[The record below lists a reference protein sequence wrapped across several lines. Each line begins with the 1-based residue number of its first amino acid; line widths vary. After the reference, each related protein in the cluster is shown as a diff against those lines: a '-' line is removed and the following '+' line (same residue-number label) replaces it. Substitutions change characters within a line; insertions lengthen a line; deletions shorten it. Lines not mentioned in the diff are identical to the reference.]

1 MIIKKY
7 AKCTLVAAAVLA
19 ANVSAFAQVKLN
31 GIEKEL
37 SWADF
42 AAAVNTPSKASEIV
56 PETTE
61 LTNAKTAYNAAV
73 EAQKKAA
80 ADVDAKEAAVADAQ
94 TAYNNGVNTLNNLTA
109 KRDAIKP
116 QTERKNY
123 TWFTENK
130 DSCES
135 FYQAYEYNK
144 PGDEPKIWYYYASGR
159 TGKRLYVSFLPS
171 GDYDING
178 NKLQA
183 VNQSQFFEQVVEAT
197 DVTFTTVEV
206 YLGTENPNGNLIVT
220 VSSKDEVINDIRAAF
235 ATAASQD
242 AYKDDFPTKAYQDA
256 QDAVDQQTAAN
267 NTLNAALNA
276 AQADLTAAQ
285 KTLTNANNTVTT
297 TKATLDAAQASYDQ
311 TVSAALNNVTLTQDI
326 TATSTVT
333 AAYAGT
339 INAGNHILTAP
350 ANGSLFTRF
359 TGELSNAAVNGSFA
373 TNFSTA
379 HFANVASWNNGAG
392 AYYDEQN
399 NRTAYTNI
407 AEFGFAIRDNFGV
420 SFSNKGS
427 IVAATSETRVY
438 KLTVTDVDN
447 TTSVQFVLYN
457 NDAFSTPNG
466 AYTLPVNR
474 FAQSAT
480 ADIAGLGMTN
490 VYYGTNNTCDNV
502 VITDGQDFFC
512 PVDVTAAAISYNREF
527 KKGMNSVC
535 LPFAV
540 TTNSFTGVT
549 ALSTYDREEEKKFWF
564 NSVAGTVNA
573 NTPLLVICGDNGGE
587 LNVTADNTV
596 IKKTADNQIAKG
608 STASNGSTSYGT
620 FKRVSA
626 DEFNGAF
633 NASTI
638 YGLQGGEFHPAAVNG
653 ANAATFPAF
662 RMVVASATAA
672 TTAAPR
678 YVGIVDEFGVDI
690 TENLLGSDNNNV
702 AAIDGVEAGE
712 AMSIVGGFGVITFTS
727 AEDYGY
733 VNVYSLDGKVA
744 AAAEVVAGTT
754 TVNVAKGLYIVEGQK
769 VLVK

>member
-37 SWADF
+37 TWEKFVD
-42 AAAVNTPSKASEIV
+42 AVNTPSKASEIV
-56 PETTE
+56 PPTDA
-61 LTNAKTAYNAAV
+61 LTSAKNAYEAALT
-73 EAQKKAA
+73 AQKEAA
-80 ADVDAKEAAVADAQ
+80 ADVDAKETAVADAQ
-94 TAYNNGVNTLNNLTA
+94 TAYDNGVNTLNNLIA
-109 KRDAIKP
+109 ARDAIKP
-116 QTERKNY
+116 QTERRNKK
-123 TWFTENK
+123 WFTENRTAFNTFEEVYT
-130 DSCES
+130 SES
-135 FYQAYEYNK
+135 TAEQ
-144 PGDEPKIWYYYASGR
+144 PKVWYYILESNRG
-159 TGKRLYVSFLPS
+159 TNTLYISFLDPK
-171 GDYDING
+171 GYT
-178 NKLQA
+178 
-183 VNQSQFFEQVVEAT
+183 VNDKSLTPLSADEFYNQVVAKEG
-197 DVTFTTVEV
+197 VTFGNIRV
-206 YLGTENPNGNLIVT
+206 YLGTEGGPLTTSVT
-220 VSSKDEVINDIRAAF
+220 KNADVMTAIANAF
-235 ATAASQD
+235 ATAATQEIYIEEGPTE
-242 AYKDDFPTKAYQDA
+242 AYENAENEVKNQTKTNNGLLDTLNSAKTALTNA
-256 QDAVDQQTAAN
+256 QKALTAAN
-267 NTLNAALNA
+267 NE
-276 AQADLTAAQ
+276 
-285 KTLTNANNTVTT
+285 VTS

-326 TATSTVT
+326 TAASAVT

-339 INAGNHILTAP
+339 INAGNHILKAP

-373 TNFSTA
+373 TNFSGA

-502 VITDGQDFFC
+502 VITDGDDFFC
-512 PVDVTAAAISYNREF
+512 PVDVTAAAISYNRDF
-527 KKGMNSVC
+527 KEGMNSVC

-549 ALSTYDREEEKKFWF
+549 ALSTYDREEDNKFWF
-564 NSVAGTVNA
+564 NSVPGTVNA
-573 NTPLLVICGDNGGE
+573 NTPLLVICGKDGGE
-587 LNVTADNTV
+587 LNVTDKNTV
-596 IKKTADNQIAKG
+596 IKKTAANQIAKG
-608 STASNGSTSYGT
+608 ATASNGSTSYGT
-620 FKRVSA
+620 FKKVSA

-638 YGLQGGEFHPAAVNG
+638 YGLQKGQFHPAKVNG
-653 ANAATFPAF
+653 ADAATFPAF

-672 TTAAPR
+672 TSAAPR

>member
-31 GIEKEL
+31 GIDEEL

-42 AAAVNTPSKASEIV
+42 VAAVNTPSKASTIV

-61 LTNAKTAYNAAV
+61 LTNAKTDYNAAV
-73 EAQKKAA
+73 EAQAKAA
-80 ADVDAKEAAVADAQ
+80 ADVDAKETAVADAQ
-94 TAYNNGVNTLNNLTA
+94 TAYNNGVNTLNNLVA

-123 TWFTENK
+123 DWFTQNRSAFNTFEEVYT
-130 DSCES
+130 SES
-135 FYQAYEYNK
+135 TAEQ
-144 PGDEPKIWYYYASGR
+144 PKVWYYILKSNRG
-159 TGKRLYVSFLPS
+159 TNTLYISFLDPD
-171 GDYDING
+171 GY
-178 NKLQA
+178 K
-183 VNQSQFFEQVVEAT
+183 VNDNSLKPLSADEFYNQVVAKE
-197 DVTFTTVEV
+197 DVAFGNIRV
-206 YLGTENPNGNLIVT
+206 YLGTEGGPLTTSVT
-220 VSSKDEVINDIRAAF
+220 NKADVMTAIANAF
-235 ATAASQD
+235 ATAATQEI
-242 AYKDDFPTKAYQDA
+242 YITEGPTKAYQDA
-256 QDAVDQQTAAN
+256 QDAVDKQTAAN
-267 NTLNAALNA
+267 DTLNAALNA

-326 TATSTVT
+326 TAASTVT

-359 TGELSNAAVNGSFA
+359 TGELSNAAVNGAFA
-373 TNFSTA
+373 TNFSGA
-379 HFANVASWNNGAG
+379 HFANVASWNNGNG

-399 NRTAYTNI
+399 NRTAYTDI
-407 AEFGFAIRDNFGV
+407 AEFGYAIRKNYGV
-420 SFSNKGS
+420 DFNGS
-427 IVAATSETRVY
+427 IVAATLNTVVY
-438 KLTVTDVDN
+438 KLTVAEVN
-447 TTSVQFVLYN
+447 STSTQYVQYN
-457 NDAFSTPNG
+457 NGFSTPNG

-480 ADIAGLGMTN
+480 TDIKDLKIAN
-490 VYYGTNNTCDNV
+490 VYYGTNNDCASV

-512 PVDVTAAAISYNREF
+512 PVDVNAASITYNREF

-540 TTNSFTGVT
+540 ETTDFNGVT
-549 ALSTYDREEEKKFWF
+549 ALSTYDREADDKFWF
-564 NSVAGTVNA
+564 NGVAGEVKA
-573 NTPLLVICGDNGGE
+573 NTPVLVICGENGGS
-587 LNVTADNTV
+587 LNMTTTGGVV
-596 IKKTADNQIAKG
+596 KKTDASQIAKG
-608 STASNGSTSYGT
+608 ATASNGSTSYGT

-690 TENLLGSDNNNV
+690 TEELLGSDNNNV

>member
-31 GIEKEL
+31 GIDEEL

-42 AAAVNTPSKASEIV
+42 VAAVNTPSKASEIV
-56 PETTE
+56 PPTE
-61 LTNAKTAYNAAV
+61 ALTSAKADYNAAV
-73 EAQKKAA
+73 EAQTKAA
-80 ADVDAKEAAVADAQ
+80 ADVDAKETAVADAQ
-94 TAYNNGVNTLNNLTA
+94 TAYNNGVNTLNNLVA

-123 TWFTENK
+123 DWFTENQNAFTTFEEVYT
-130 DSCES
+130 SES
-135 FYQAYEYNK
+135 TAEQ
-144 PGDEPKIWYYYASGR
+144 PKAWYYILQSSRG
-159 TGKRLYVSFLPS
+159 TNTLYISFLNPK
-171 GDYDING
+171 DYKVNNNALDSISPDNFYKEVVASTDDAKKFG
-178 NKLQA
+178 NIR
-183 VNQSQFFEQVVEAT
+183 
-197 DVTFTTVEV
+197 V
-206 YLGTENPNGNLIVT
+206 YLGTEGGTLTASVT
-220 VSSKDEVINDIRAAF
+220 QKTDVMTAIANAF
-235 ATAASQD
+235 ATAATQEK
-242 AYKDDFPTKAYQDA
+242 YITEGPTKAYQDA
-256 QDAVDQQTAAN
+256 QDAVDKQTAAN
-267 NTLNAALNA
+267 DTLNAALNTA
-276 AQADLTAAQ
+276 NADLTAAQ
-285 KTLTNANNTVTT
+285 KALTTANNTVTS

-311 TVSAALNNVTLTQDI
+311 TVSAALNNVTLTKDI
-326 TATSTVT
+326 EATSTVT

-359 TGELSNAAVNGSFA
+359 TGELSNAAVNGAFA
-373 TNFSTA
+373 TNFSGA
-379 HFANVASWNNGAG
+379 HFANVASWNNGNG

-399 NRTAYTNI
+399 NRTAYTDI
-407 AEFGFAIRDNFGV
+407 AEFGYAIRKNYGV
-420 SFSNKGS
+420 DFNGS
-427 IVAATSETRVY
+427 IVAATLNTVIY
-438 KLTVTDVDN
+438 KLTVAQVN
-447 TTSVQFVLYN
+447 STSTQYVQYN
-457 NDAFSTPNG
+457 NGFSTPNG

-480 ADIAGLGMTN
+480 TDIKDLKIAN
-490 VYYGTNNTCDNV
+490 VYYGTNNDCASV

-512 PVDVTAAAISYNREF
+512 PVDVNAASITYNRNF

-540 TTNSFTGVT
+540 ETTDFTGVT
-549 ALSTYDREEEKKFWF
+549 ALSTYDREENDKFWF
-564 NSVAGTVNA
+564 NSVAGEVKA
-573 NTPLLVICGDNGGE
+573 NTPVLVICGENGGS
-587 LNVTADNTV
+587 LNMTTTGGVVKMTDAS
-596 IKKTADNQIAKG
+596 QIAKG
-608 STASNGSTSYGT
+608 VTASNGSTSYGT

-638 YGLQGGEFHPAAVNG
+638 YGLQGGEFHPAKVNG
-653 ANAATFPAF
+653 ADAATFPAF

>member
-42 AAAVNTPSKASEIV
+42 AAAVNTPSKASTIV

-61 LTNAKTAYNAAV
+61 LTTAKTAYNAAL
-73 EAQKKAA
+73 EAQTKAA
-80 ADVDAKEAAVADAQ
+80 ADVDAKETAVADAQ
-94 TAYNNGVNTLNNLTA
+94 TAYDNGVNTLNNLVA

-123 TWFTENK
+123 KWFTDNRSAFNTFEEVYT
-130 DSCES
+130 SES
-135 FYQAYEYNK
+135 TAEQPEV
-144 PGDEPKIWYYYASGR
+144 WYYILQSTR
-159 TGKRLYVSFLPS
+159 GKNTLYISFLDPDGYKV
-171 GDYDING
+171 GDKSLEPLSADEFY
-178 NKLQA
+178 K
-183 VNQSQFFEQVVEAT
+183 QVVASEDKAK
-197 DVTFTTVEV
+197 DFANIRV
-206 YLGTENPNGNLIVT
+206 YLGTEGGPLTTSVT
-220 VSSKDEVINDIRAAF
+220 DKADVMDAIATAF
-235 ATAASQD
+235 ATAATQEIYITEGPTD
-242 AYKDDFPTKAYQDA
+242 AYEKAQA
-256 QDAVDQQTAAN
+256 AVDEQTTTNDGLLA
-267 NTLNAALNA
+267 TLNSAKT
-276 AQADLTAAQ
+276 DLTNAQ
-285 KTLTNANNTVTT
+285 KTLTTANNTVTS

-326 TATSTVT
+326 TAASAVT

-359 TGELSNAAVNGSFA
+359 TGELSNAAVNGAFA
-373 TNFSTA
+373 TNFSGA
-379 HFANVASWNNGAG
+379 HFANVASWNNGNG

-399 NRTAYTNI
+399 NRTAYTDI
-407 AEFGFAIRDNFGV
+407 AEFGYAIRKNYGV
-420 SFSNKGS
+420 DFNGS
-427 IVAATSETRVY
+427 IVAATLNTVVY
-438 KLTVTDVDN
+438 KLTVAEVN
-447 TTSVQFVLYN
+447 STSTQYVQYN
-457 NDAFSTPNG
+457 NGFSTPNG

-480 ADIAGLGMTN
+480 TDIKDLKIAN
-490 VYYGTNNTCDNV
+490 VYYGTNNDCASV

-512 PVDVTAAAISYNREF
+512 PVDVNAASITYNREF

-540 TTNSFTGVT
+540 ETTDFTGVT
-549 ALSTYDREEEKKFWF
+549 ALSTYDREADDKFWF
-564 NSVAGTVNA
+564 NSEAGEVKA
-573 NTPLLVICGDNGGE
+573 NTPLLVICGENGGS
-587 LNVTADNTV
+587 LNMT
-596 IKKTADNQIAKG
+596 KTGGVVKMTDASQIAKG
-608 STASNGSTSYGT
+608 ATASNGSTSYGT

-626 DEFNGAF
+626 DGFNGAF

-638 YGLQGGEFHPAAVNG
+638 YGLQGGEFHPAKVNG
-653 ANAATFPAF
+653 SNAATFPAF

-672 TTAAPR
+672 TSAAPR

>member
-31 GIEKEL
+31 GIDEEL

-42 AAAVNTPSKASEIV
+42 VAAVNTPSKASTIV

-61 LTNAKTAYNAAV
+61 LTNAKTAYNDAV
-73 EAQKKAA
+73 EAQEKAA
-80 ADVDAKEAAVADAQ
+80 ADVDAKETAVADAQ
-94 TAYNNGVNTLNNLTA
+94 TAYNNGVNTLNNLVA

-123 TWFTENK
+123 DWFTQNRSAFNTFEEVYT
-130 DSCES
+130 SES
-135 FYQAYEYNK
+135 TAEQ
-144 PGDEPKIWYYYASGR
+144 PKVWYYILKSNRG
-159 TGKRLYVSFLPS
+159 TNTLYISFLDPD
-171 GDYDING
+171 GY
-178 NKLQA
+178 K
-183 VNQSQFFEQVVEAT
+183 VNDNSLEPLSADEFYNQVVAKE
-197 DVTFTTVEV
+197 DVAFGNIRV
-206 YLGTENPNGNLIVT
+206 YLGTEGGPLTTSVT
-220 VSSKDEVINDIRAAF
+220 NKADVMTAIANAF
-235 ATAASQD
+235 ATAATQEI
-242 AYKDDFPTKAYQDA
+242 YITEGPTKAYQDA
-256 QDAVDQQTAAN
+256 QDAVDKQTAAN
-267 NTLNAALNA
+267 DTLNAALNA

-326 TATSTVT
+326 TAASAVT

-359 TGELSNAAVNGSFA
+359 TGELSNAAVNGAFA
-373 TNFSTA
+373 TNFSGA
-379 HFANVASWNNGAG
+379 HFANVASWNNGNG

-399 NRTAYTNI
+399 NRTAYTDI
-407 AEFGFAIRDNFGV
+407 AEFGYAIRKNYGV
-420 SFSNKGS
+420 DFNGS
-427 IVAATSETRVY
+427 IVAATLNTVVY
-438 KLTVTDVDN
+438 KLTVAEVN
-447 TTSVQFVLYN
+447 STSTQYVQYN
-457 NDAFSTPNG
+457 NGFSTPNG

-480 ADIAGLGMTN
+480 TDIKDLKIAN
-490 VYYGTNNTCDNV
+490 VYYGTNNDCASV

-512 PVDVTAAAISYNREF
+512 PVDVNAASITYNREF

-540 TTNSFTGVT
+540 ETTDFNGVT
-549 ALSTYDREEEKKFWF
+549 ALSTYDREADDKFWF
-564 NSVAGTVNA
+564 NGVAGEVKA
-573 NTPLLVICGDNGGE
+573 NTPVLVICGENGGS
-587 LNVTADNTV
+587 LNMTTTGGVV
-596 IKKTADNQIAKG
+596 KKTDASQIAKG
-608 STASNGSTSYGT
+608 ATASNGSTSYGT

-672 TTAAPR
+672 TNAAPR

-690 TENLLGSDNNNV
+690 TEELLGSDNNNV
-702 AAIDGVEAGE
+702 AAIDGVEVTE

>member
-31 GIEKEL
+31 GIDEEL

-42 AAAVNTPSKASEIV
+42 VAAVNTPSKASTIV

-80 ADVDAKEAAVADAQ
+80 DDVDAKETAVADAQ
-94 TAYNNGVNTLNNLTA
+94 TAYNNGVNTLNNLVA

-116 QTERKNY
+116 DTERKNY
-123 TWFTENK
+123 DWFTENK
-130 DSCES
+130 N
-135 FYQAYEYNK
+135 AYTAFEDAYTLETPGEK
-144 PGDEPKIWYYYASGR
+144 PQIWYYVAPSTRGAG
-159 TGKRLYVSFLPS
+159 TLYVSFLDPKTYTV
-171 GDYDING
+171 GG
-178 NKLQA
+178 NTLEA
-183 VNQSQFFEQVVEAT
+183 VNQQKFYDDVVSKE
-197 DVTFTTVEV
+197 DVKFGSVRV
-206 YLGTENPNGNLIVT
+206 YLGTEYNGTLQGT
-220 VSSKDEVINDIRAAF
+220 VANKADVLTVIGTLF
-235 ATAASQD
+235 TTAASQD
-242 AYKDDFPTKAYQDA
+242 AFMTTGPTKAYQDA
-256 QDAVDQQTAAN
+256 NDAVDKQTAAN
-267 NTLNAALNA
+267 DTLLTKLNNA
-276 AQADLTAAQ
+276 QTDLTAAQ
-285 KTLTNANNTVTT
+285 KALTAANNDVTS

-311 TVSAALNNVTLTQDI
+311 TVSAALNNVTLTKDI
-326 TATSTVT
+326 EAASTVT

-359 TGELSNAAVNGSFA
+359 TGELSNAAVNGAFA
-373 TNFSTA
+373 TNFSGA
-379 HFANVASWNNGAG
+379 HFANVASWNNGNG

-399 NRTAYTNI
+399 NRTAYTDI
-407 AEFGFAIRDNFGV
+407 AEFGYAIRKNYGV
-420 SFSNKGS
+420 DFNGS
-427 IVAATSETRVY
+427 IVAATLNTVVY
-438 KLTVTDVDN
+438 KLTVAEVN
-447 TTSVQFVLYN
+447 STSTQYVQYN
-457 NDAFSTPNG
+457 NGFSTPNG
-466 AYTLPVNR
+466 AYTLPANR

-480 ADIAGLGMTN
+480 TDIKDLKIAN
-490 VYYGTNNTCDNV
+490 VYYGTNNDCASV

-512 PVDVTAAAISYNREF
+512 PVDVNAASITYNREF

-540 TTNSFTGVT
+540 ETTDFTGVT
-549 ALSTYDREEEKKFWF
+549 ALSTYDREADDKFWF
-564 NSVAGTVNA
+564 NGVAGEVKA
-573 NTPLLVICGDNGGE
+573 NTPVLVICGENGGS
-587 LNVTADNTV
+587 LNMTTTGGVV
-596 IKKTADNQIAKG
+596 KKTDASQIAKG
-608 STASNGSTSYGT
+608 ATASNGSTSYGT

-672 TTAAPR
+672 TNAAPR

-702 AAIDGVEAGE
+702 AAIDGVEVTE

>member
-31 GIEKEL
+31 GIDEEL

-42 AAAVNTPSKASEIV
+42 VAAVNTPSKASTIV

-61 LTNAKTAYNAAV
+61 LTNAKTDYNAAV
-73 EAQKKAA
+73 EAQAKAA
-80 ADVDAKEAAVADAQ
+80 ADVDAKETAVADAQ
-94 TAYNNGVNTLNNLTA
+94 TAYNNGVNTLNNLVA

-123 TWFTENK
+123 DWFTQNRSAFNTFEEVYT
-130 DSCES
+130 SES
-135 FYQAYEYNK
+135 TAEQ
-144 PGDEPKIWYYYASGR
+144 PKVWYYILKSNRG
-159 TGKRLYVSFLPS
+159 TNTLYISFLDPD
-171 GDYDING
+171 GY
-178 NKLQA
+178 K
-183 VNQSQFFEQVVEAT
+183 VNDNSLEPLSADEFYNQVVAKE
-197 DVTFTTVEV
+197 DVAFGNIRV
-206 YLGTENPNGNLIVT
+206 YLGTEGGPLTTSVT
-220 VSSKDEVINDIRAAF
+220 NKADVMTAIANAF
-235 ATAASQD
+235 ATAATQEI
-242 AYKDDFPTKAYQDA
+242 YITEGPTKAYQDA
-256 QDAVDQQTAAN
+256 QDAVDKQTAAN
-267 NTLNAALNA
+267 DTLNAALNA

-326 TATSTVT
+326 TAASAVT